1 MAPENKDATKLMLQ
15 RIRKLIERVPNQLD
29 SNEVVNKFPVTY
41 ENSLNNVLRLEVSR
55 YNQLIGC
62 IHSSLEQLEKALK
75 GKECKT
81 SFIDLVQGDNFVVAH
96 HSVNFA
102 LKEACA

>member
-1 MAPENKDATKLMLQ
+1 MSQVLEFIVAFLLQLEIVAPENKDATKLMLQ

-55 YNQLIGC
+55 YNQLIAC

-75 GKECKT
+75 GKRCR
-81 SFIDLVQGDNFVVAH
+81 L
-96 HSVNFA
+96 
-102 LKEACA
+102 